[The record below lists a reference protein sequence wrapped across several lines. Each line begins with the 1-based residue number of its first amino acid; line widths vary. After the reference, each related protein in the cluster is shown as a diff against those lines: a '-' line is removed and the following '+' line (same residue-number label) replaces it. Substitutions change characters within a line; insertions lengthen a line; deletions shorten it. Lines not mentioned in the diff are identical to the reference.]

1 MGFETPCLSR
11 EQLPG
16 TAGSRD
22 RLGTPGTVL
31 PRSPGRLTEGRASFQ
46 AAPCTGAHLGAGSS
60 AEGLCWEG
68 EVLGSDLGTGPRAA
82 PASPLGP
89 LHQKSS
95 VQPGLR
101 LCRELTASLTR
112 CLSSWI

>member
-1 MGFETPCLSR
+1 MGLQTPCPSR

-22 RLGTPGTVL
+22 RLGTVL
-31 PRSPGRLTEGRASFQ
+31 PRSLGRLTEGRASFQ

-68 EVLGSDLGTGPRAA
+68 EVLGSDLGTGPRAV

-101 LCRELTASLTR
+101 LGRELIASLTR
-112 CLSSWI
+112 CPSSWI